1 MMQILVR
8 LNHGKTQKRRRY
20 MHAEKSRISAKLHE
34 ATRTFREI
42 PCTRLNAC
50 ALATLANSKRAF
62 VYNVDR
68 HCVATSVLF

>member
-1 MMQILVR
+1 
-8 LNHGKTQKRRRY
+8 

>member
-1 MMQILVR
+1 MMQILAR

-50 ALATLANSKRAF
+50 ELATLAKRAF

>member
-1 MMQILVR
+1 
-8 LNHGKTQKRRRY
+8 

-42 PCTRLNAC
+42 PCTRLSAC
-50 ALATLANSKRAF
+50 TLIANSKRAF